1 MELVKRFFTNDN
13 TMLVLV
19 LINTGIIFISGFMPG
34 QGGWL
39 LIVDTLFTLLFL
51 VEAVV
56 KIRVRGFS
64 DYWSDGWNRFDFIL
78 VLLAL
83 PSCINLF
90 GIIFPGTSILLSLR
104 TMRAFKT
111 FRLLK
116 FVPNVD
122 NLINGIKL
130 ASKASFIVAIGLMVL
145 LLVFSIVT
153 TFLFGSAAPQYFGN
167 PALSVYSIFRLFT
180 IEGWYDMPEAIAA
193 NSGTGMAVLARIYF
207 SFLLFLGGIIGM
219 SLVNS
224 IFVDAMAADN
234 NDEVLEKLSQI
245 EEKLDKMQQERT
257 IVEKAQFLHSGTDP
271 VCN

>member
-1 MELVKRFFTNDN
+1 MELAKRFFTNDN
-13 TMLVLV
+13 MMLVLV
-19 LINTGIIFISGFMPG
+19 LINTGIIFISGFVPG
-34 QGGWL
+34 QGGGL

-51 VEAVV
+51 FEALV

-83 PSCINLF
+83 PSCINIF
-90 GIIFPGTSILLSLR
+90 EIVFPGTSILLSLR

-111 FRLLK
+111 FRLLR
-116 FVPNVD
+116 FIPNID

-130 ASKASFIVAIGLMVL
+130 ASKASFIVAIGLIVL
-145 LLVFSIVT
+145 LLVFSIIT
-153 TFLFGSAAPQYFGN
+153 TFLFGDTAPQYFGN

-193 NSGTGMAVLARIYF
+193 NSGLAMAVFARIYF
-207 SFLLFLGGIIGM
+207 AILLFFGGIIGM
-219 SLVNS
+219 GLVNS

-234 NDEVLEKLSQI
+234 NDEVLDKLSQL
-245 EEKLDKMQQERT
+245 EKKIDEMQKDR
-257 IVEKAQFLHSGTDP
+257 ISI
-271 VCN
+271 

>member
-1 MELVKRFFTNDN
+1 MELAKRFFTNDN
-13 TMLVLV
+13 MMLVLV

-34 QGGWL
+34 QGGGL

-51 VEAVV
+51 FEALV
-56 KIRVRGFS
+56 KIRVHGFS

-90 GIIFPGTSILLSLR
+90 GIVFPGTNILLSLR

-116 FVPNVD
+116 FIPNID

-130 ASKASFIVAIGLMVL
+130 ASKASFIVAIGLIVL
-145 LLVFSIVT
+145 LLVFSIIT
-153 TFLFGSAAPQYFGN
+153 TFLFGDSAPQYFGN

-193 NSGTGMAVLARIYF
+193 NSGSAMAVFARIYF
-207 SFLLFLGGIIGM
+207 AILLFFGGIIGM

-234 NDEVLEKLSQI
+234 NDEVLEKLSRL
-245 EEKLDKMQQERT
+245 EKKIDEMQKR
-257 IVEKAQFLHSGTDP
+257 
-271 VCN
+271 